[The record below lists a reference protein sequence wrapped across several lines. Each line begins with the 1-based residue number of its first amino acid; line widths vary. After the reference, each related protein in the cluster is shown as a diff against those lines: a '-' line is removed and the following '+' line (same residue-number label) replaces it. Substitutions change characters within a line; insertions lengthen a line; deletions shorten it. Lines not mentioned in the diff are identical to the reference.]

1 MQFLSETMNDN
12 GNEDDEILEVYALP
26 RTPPMVLLKPVPL
39 LDISL
44 SVGHSV
50 GHSVCDS
57 ITLSVEDSVEQSVRI
72 SEENSL
78 GVSPE
83 NGDNGTAEFSTG
95 PITPS
100 VAQSVE
106 ESVLLSEV
114 HSLGQTAELSVGKSP
129 ELIVPSVAHSVEES
143 VRISEVHSVEQT
155 AELSLLSPHHPN
167 SESISDEIAIRARTN
182 LRQVLEARLAHEK
195 SLQASRED
203 MAFITSMSSSVSASV
218 FNDSWKDDESTF
230 TTPTKKN
237 PSSSNRP
244 ISPVANRVLRFPPVA
259 NSTLRS
265 PIFLE
270 RVLRTQPVPDRELRP
285 PTVAGMVLTFPILNE
300 NDLQLQI
307 KADRKRRQREQ
318 KERWMA
324 ANEAKKV
331 LSYLSRIASLS
342 FTNAPIALYPRPLL
356 TLSRPG

>member
-1 MQFLSETMNDN
+1 MNDN

-26 RTPPMVLLKPVPL
+26 RTPPPVLLKPVPI

-44 SVGHSV
+44 SVGHSDEQSV
-50 GHSVCDS
+50 GDS
-57 ITLSVEDSVEQSVRI
+57 INLSVGDSVEQSFLT
-72 SEENSL
+72 SEEDSVE
-78 GVSPE
+78 VSAE

-95 PITPS
+95 PMTLS
-100 VAQSVE
+100 VTHSVE

-114 HSLGQTAELSVGKSP
+114 RSLGQTADLSGGKPP
-129 ELIVPSVAHSVEES
+129 ELIVPSVEHSVQES
-143 VRISEVHSVEQT
+143 VLISEVHSVEQT
-155 AELSLLSPHHPN
+155 AELSLLAPHHTN
-167 SESISDEIAIRARTN
+167 SESISDGITIKARTN
-182 LRQVLEARLAHEK
+182 LRQVLEERLAKERT
-195 SLQASRED
+195 LQASRED

-318 KERWMA
+318 KEKWMA